1 MIPAIRKAYNEAF
14 TAEKYQQMIA
24 DTQNNFPD
32 SIEFRL
38 AETPVF
44 LNKAAKAKFLQAGE
58 AICSVITAPNFQ
70 EITQNALKHVATPP
84 NESSLPDCIV
94 MDFAVCQDSD
104 GEIYPKL
111 IELQGFPSL
120 FALEMMHDKA
130 FQKNFTIPDGYS
142 PYLNNLDTKSYLH
155 FFEKIIK
162 GTEGKKTVL
171 LELFP
176 DQQKT
181 KIDFYLTQQL
191 IKIPIVCVS
200 EILTIGDKLY
210 YERDGQLYP
219 IERLY
224 NRVVWDELSK
234 QSNEIQ
240 NKANLLLQNLA
251 VEWVS
256 HPNHYYR
263 ISKFLMPFLKTAFV
277 PKTFFVAELE
287 SIPLDLEHYVLK
299 PLFSFAGQGVIID
312 VEPHHIKDINDPENW
327 ILQEKV
333 EYSSGLITPTGN
345 AKVEVRLFYFL
356 DKLNNKYI
364 ATCNLARISKGKMIG
379 VSYNNTATWVG
390 GSIVYF
396 EKDGK

>member
-1 MIPAIRKAYNEAF
+1 MIPAIRLVYNASY
-14 TAEKYQQMIA
+14 TIEKYQQMIA
-24 DTQNNFPD
+24 DIQNNFPG
-32 SIEFRL
+32 IVEFRL

-44 LNKAAKAKFLQAGE
+44 LNAAAKAKFLEAGE

-70 EITQNALKHVATPP
+70 EITQKALKHIATPP
-84 NESSLPDCIV
+84 NETSMPDCMV
-94 MDFAVCQDSD
+94 MDFAICHDIE
-104 GEIYPKL
+104 GNIFPKL

-120 FALEMMHDKA
+120 FALEIMHDKS
-130 FQKNFTIPDGYS
+130 FQQNFTIPEGFS
-142 PYLNNLDTKSYLH
+142 PYLNNLDASTYLQL
-155 FFEKIIK
+155 FEKTIK

-181 KIDFYLTQQL
+181 KIDFYLTRQF
-191 IKIPIVCVS
+191 IDIPIVCVS
-200 EILTIGDKLY
+200 ELLTIGEKLY
-210 YERDGQLYP
+210 YERNGERHL
-219 IERLY
+219 IERIY

-234 QSNEIQ
+234 QSIEIQ
-240 NKANLLLQNLA
+240 HKANLLLQNLSI
-251 VEWVS
+251 EWVS

-263 ISKFLMPFLKTAFV
+263 ISKFLMPYLKNDFV
-277 PKTFFVAELE
+277 PKTYFLAELK
-287 SIPLDLEHYVLK
+287 SIPSDLENYVLK

-312 VEPHHIKDINDPENW
+312 VEPRHIDEINDPDNW

-356 DKLNNKYI
+356 DKAARNYI

-379 VSYNNTATWVG
+379 VSYNDTATWVG

-396 EKDGK
+396 EK

>member
-1 MIPAIRKAYNEAF
+1 MIPAIRKAYNESF
-14 TAEKYQQMIA
+14 TSEKYQQMIA
-24 DTQNNFPD
+24 DTQNKFPG

-44 LNKAAKAKFLQAGE
+44 LNKAANTKFLQAGD

-70 EITQNALKHVATPP
+70 DITQNALKHIATPP
-84 NESSLPDCIV
+84 NETQLPDCIV
-94 MDFAVCQDSD
+94 MDFAVCQDLD
-104 GEIYPKL
+104 GEINPKL

-130 FQKNFTIPDGYS
+130 FQQNFYIPKGFS
-142 PYLNNLDTKSYLH
+142 PYLNNLDANSYLR
-155 FFEKIIK
+155 FFEETIK

-191 IKIPIVCVS
+191 IQIPIICMS

-210 YERDGQLYP
+210 YERDGEQYP
-219 IERLY
+219 IERIY

-234 QSNEIQ
+234 QSTEIQ

-251 VEWVS
+251 IEWVS

-263 ISKFLMPFLKTAFV
+263 ISKFLMPYLNNAFV
-277 PKTFFVAELE
+277 PKTFFVSELN
-287 SIPLDLEHYVLK
+287 SIPNDLGNYVLK

-312 VEPHHIKDINDPENW
+312 VEPHHIEDINDPENW

-333 EYSSGLITPTGN
+333 EYSKGLVTPSGN

-356 DKLNNKYI
+356 DKLNGKYL

-379 VSYNNTATWVG
+379 VSYNNTDTWVG

-396 EKDGK
+396 ENDSL

>member
-1 MIPAIRKAYNEAF
+1 MIANIRKAYNENF
-14 TAEKYQQMIA
+14 TENKYRQMLD
-24 DTQNNFPD
+24 DTQNNFPG

-44 LNKAAKAKFLQAGE
+44 LNAATKSKFLLAGD
-58 AICSVITAPNFQ
+58 AICSVITASNFQ
-70 EITQNALKHVATPP
+70 ELTQNALKQAATPP
-84 NESSLPDCIV
+84 NESSLPNCIV
-94 MDFAVCQDSD
+94 MDFAICQDVD
-104 GEIYPKL
+104 QNIFPKL

-120 FALEMMHDKA
+120 FALEMIHDKA
-130 FQKNFTIPDGYS
+130 FRENFSIPKGFS
-142 PYLNNLDTKSYLH
+142 SYLNNLDEHTYLR
-155 FFEKIIK
+155 FLEETIK
-162 GTEGKKTVL
+162 GTEDKKTVL

-181 KIDFYLTQQL
+181 RIDFYLTQQF
-191 IKIPIVCVS
+191 IDIPIVCVS

-210 YERDGQLYP
+210 YERDGERCP
-219 IERLY
+219 IERIY
-224 NRVVWDELSK
+224 NRIVWDELTK
-234 QSNEIQ
+234 QSKEIQ
-240 NKANLLLQNLA
+240 HKANLLLQNLD

-263 ISKFLMPFLKTAFV
+263 ISKFLMPFLDNVFV
-277 PKTFFVAELE
+277 PKTFFVSELK
-287 SIPLDLEHYVLK
+287 SIPKDLENYVLK

-333 EYSSGLITPTGN
+333 EYFSGLVTPTGN

-356 DKLNNKYI
+356 DKLEGKYI

-390 GSIVYF
+390 GSIIYF
-396 EKDGK
+396 ENDSL